1 MPMSPTT
8 SLGADQLME
17 GPGDAHDLVELEY
30 SAPDHHHEQIARDAR
45 RARLRR
51 VRYEGE
57 AARGVAICEPR
68 QAHTSA
74 VGPDRKD
81 LRALAIG
88 EEDGTPGARGQSLG
102 QRALEDT
109 LALTARPDPPELAGS
124 GLPGRLRVPVACDP
138 QLVRLVHGKDART
151 RHAHVGWIEHLPAR
165 VQAEH
170 HATLP
175 VGHVHGAR
183 SVDDAALRLHE
194 KESHSFLGRAAREE
208 LGAAVA
214 HAIEG
219 ADPPIAIEGGD
230 EEIAAAPAAADLRVD
245 EGRPGE
251 VARLRRRSEARAPR
265 RNAIQRRQIFV
276 LAATVATPRAP
287 QVEHTL
293 VVHHQRARRGNA
305 STRGTRGGLE
315 ALARDVDADREP
327 GSKKDLRG

>member
-1 MPMSPTT
+1 MGDPARLLQGQHVAGRDGKSRKGHGLTAAGAIYSTSERRIEMIEELSRSLSPVRNSASRSWRMSPTT
-8 SLGADQLME
+8 SLGADELME

-51 VRYEGE
+51 IRYEGE
-57 AARGVAICEPR
+57 AARGVAICESR

-88 EEDGTPGARGQSLG
+88 EEDGAPGARGQSLG

-109 LALTARPDPPELAGS
+109 PALTARPHPPELAGS
-124 GLPGRLRVPVACDP
+124 GLPRRLRVPVARDP
-138 QLVRLVHGKDART
+138 QLIRLVHGKDART
-151 RHAHVGWIEHLPAR
+151 RHAHIVWIEHLPAR

-170 HATLP
+170 DATLP

-219 ADPPIAIEGGD
+219 ADPPIAIERGD
-230 EEIAAAPAAADLRVD
+230 E
-245 EGRPGE
+245 
-251 VARLRRRSEARAPR
+251 
-265 RNAIQRRQIFV
+265 
-276 LAATVATPRAP
+276 
-287 QVEHTL
+287 
-293 VVHHQRARRGNA
+293 
-305 STRGTRGGLE
+305 
-315 ALARDVDADREP
+315 
-327 GSKKDLRG
+327 